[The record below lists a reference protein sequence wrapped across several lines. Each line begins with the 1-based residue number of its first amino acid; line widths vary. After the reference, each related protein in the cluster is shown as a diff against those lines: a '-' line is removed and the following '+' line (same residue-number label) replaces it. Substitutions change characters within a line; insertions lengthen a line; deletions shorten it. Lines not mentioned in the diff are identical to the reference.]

1 MTPSASRL
9 STGTSLTAAVPS
21 RTPSSASEGPGL
33 AGHVTKATCAWGGA
47 APGPP
52 ATLFRLPQPARSKLQ
67 PVKQREG
74 EIFFNPAFSL
84 RTERC
89 LEYLFSD
96 FWFNSEA
103 GFVSGTSRVTA
114 SFLPSREQALLC
126 CACQGGDQSISCPFS
141 LRTQI
146 FLEAV
151 LLLTEGSR
159 SLHFYHLRST
169 GGHRSLRR
177 GLRAPARL
185 PQGSH
190 WAWA

>member
-1 MTPSASRL
+1 MLGVGQPQD
-9 STGTSLTAAVPS
+9 
-21 RTPSSASEGPGL
+21 
-33 AGHVTKATCAWGGA
+33 
-47 APGPP
+47 
-52 ATLFRLPQPARSKLQ
+52 PQPPFSGCVSLQ
-67 PVKQREG
+67 IKAAASQAKGRRDF
-74 EIFFNPAFSL
+74 FFNPAFSL

-159 SLHFYHLRST
+159 SIHFYHLRST

-190 WAWA
+190 WARA